1 MTDLEIGGSFSSLGM
16 QAASL
21 HESLMF
27 KKVLIIIAGFL
38 LLGVGAGFAVMHQL
52 RPVGHA
58 SRVVVVDI
66 TEGASLSD
74 VAVRLHRQKLIKSDW
89 AFVWMGRLEGLDRRI
104 ISGEYEFHGGMAP
117 STILDKIIRGEVLQ
131 HTVTIPEGFSMS
143 QIADL
148 LHERR
153 LVDREAFL
161 RLTGDPVFIQT
172 LSLSVDTLEGYLF
185 PDTYRFARHMRPERL
200 IETMV
205 AKFKQTVREEDRGR
219 AAELGLSLH
228 QVMTLASV
236 IEKETAKPDERT
248 LISGVFH
255 NRLQKEIPLQ
265 SDPTVIYAVHGFDGN
280 LRKKDLSI
288 DSPYNTYRVVGLPP
302 GPIANPGRAAIHA
315 ALYPDPTEYLYFV
328 SRNDGSHE
336 FSTTLADHNRAV
348 RKYQLRQ
355 RRRSS

>member
-1 MTDLEIGGSFSSLGM
+1 ML
-16 QAASL
+16 
-21 HESLMF
+21 
-27 KKVLIIIAGFL
+27 KKTFLTIFGFL
-38 LLGVGAGFAVMHQL
+38 LLGFGAGFAVMNQL
-52 RPVGHA
+52 QPVGNS
-58 SRVVVVDI
+58 SRMVLVDI
-66 TEGASLSD
+66 AEGASLSE
-74 VAVRLHRQKLIKSDW
+74 VADQLYRQKLIKSDW
-89 AFVWMGRLEGLDRRI
+89 AFVWMGRLEGLDRKI
-104 ISGEYEFHGGMAP
+104 ISGEYEFHGGMTP
-117 STILDKIIRGEVLQ
+117 SAILEKIIRGEVLQ
-131 HTVTIPEGFSMS
+131 YTVTIPEGFAMS

-153 LVDREAFL
+153 LADRDAFL
-161 RLTGDPVFIQT
+161 QYANDPAFIHT

-185 PDTYRFARHMRPERL
+185 PDTYRFARHMKPERL

-205 AKFKQTVREEDRGR
+205 AKFRQTVSEEDRGR
-219 AAELGLSLH
+219 AAELDLSLH
-228 QVMTLASV
+228 EVMTLASV

-255 NRLQKEIPLQ
+255 NRLQKDIPLQ
-265 SDPTVIYAVHGFDGN
+265 SDPTVIYAVHEFDGN

-288 DSPYNTYRVVGLPP
+288 DSPYNTYLVVGLPP

-315 ALYPDPTEYLYFV
+315 ALYPEPTDYLYFV

-336 FSTTLADHNRAV
+336 FSTTLAQHNRAV

>member
-1 MTDLEIGGSFSSLGM
+1 ML
-16 QAASL
+16 
-21 HESLMF
+21 
-27 KKVLIIIAGFL
+27 KKAFLITFGFL
-38 LLGVGAGFAVMHQL
+38 LLGFGAGFAVLNQL
-52 RPVGHA
+52 QPVGNS

-66 TEGASLSD
+66 AEGASLSD
-74 VAVRLHRQKLIKSDW
+74 VAERLHRQKLIKSDW
-89 AFVWMGRLEGLDRRI
+89 AFVWLGRLEGLDRKVI
-104 ISGEYEFHGGMAP
+104 PGEYEFHGGMGP
-117 STILDKIIRGEVLQ
+117 STILEQIIKGEVIQ

-143 QIADL
+143 QIAEV
-148 LHERR
+148 LHEQG
-153 LVDREAFL
+153 LADRDAFL
-161 RLTGDPVFIQT
+161 RCAKDRAFIQT

-185 PDTYRFARHMRPERL
+185 PDTYRFARRMSPERL

-205 AKFKQTVREEDRGR
+205 AKFKQTVREEDHGR
-219 AAELGLSLH
+219 ATELDLSLH
-228 QVMTLASV
+228 EVVTLASV
-236 IEKETAKPDERT
+236 IEKETARPDERT

-255 NRLQKEIPLQ
+255 NRLQKDIPLQ
-265 SDPTVIYAVHGFDGN
+265 SDPTVIYAVHQFDGN

-315 ALYPDPTEYLYFV
+315 ALYPETTEYLYFV

-336 FSTTLADHNRAV
+336 FSTTLAQHNRAV

>member
-1 MTDLEIGGSFSSLGM
+1 ML
-16 QAASL
+16 
-21 HESLMF
+21 
-27 KKVLIIIAGFL
+27 KKTFLIIFGFL
-38 LLGVGAGFAVMHQL
+38 LLGFGAGFAVMNQL
-52 RPVGHA
+52 QPVGSA
-58 SRVVVVDI
+58 SRVVLVDI
-66 TEGASLSD
+66 AEGASLSD
-74 VAVRLHRQKLIKSDW
+74 VAERLHRRKLIKSDW
-89 AFVWMGRLEGLDRRI
+89 AFVWMGRFEGLDRKI

-117 STILDKIIRGEVLQ
+117 SAILEKIINGEVIQ
-131 HTVTIPEGFSMS
+131 HTVTIPEGFSMR
-143 QIADL
+143 QIAEV
-148 LHERR
+148 LHERG
-153 LVDREAFL
+153 LADRDAFL
-161 RLTGDPVFIQT
+161 RCANDPVFIQT
-172 LSLSVDTLEGYLF
+172 LSLSVDNLEGYLF
-185 PDTYRFARHMRPERL
+185 PDTYRFARHMKPERL

-205 AKFKQTVREEDRGR
+205 AKFKQTVREEDHGR
-219 AAELGLSLH
+219 AAELDLSLH
-228 QVMTLASV
+228 EVMTLASV

-265 SDPTVIYAVHGFDGN
+265 SDPTVIYAVHEFDGN

-315 ALYPDPTEYLYFV
+315 ALYPEPTEYLYFV

-336 FSTTLADHNRAV
+336 FSTTLAEHNRAV

>member
-1 MTDLEIGGSFSSLGM
+1 ML
-16 QAASL
+16 
-21 HESLMF
+21 
-27 KKVLIIIAGFL
+27 KKTFLIIFGFL
-38 LLGVGAGFAVMHQL
+38 LLGFGAGFAVMNQL
-52 RPVGHA
+52 QPVGNS
-58 SRVVVVDI
+58 SRMVLVDI
-66 TEGASLSD
+66 AEGASLSE
-74 VAVRLHRQKLIKSDW
+74 VADQLYRQKLIKSDW
-89 AFVWMGRLEGLDRRI
+89 AFVWMGRLEGLDRKI

-117 STILDKIIRGEVLQ
+117 SAILEKIISGEVLQ
-131 HTVTIPEGFSMS
+131 YTVTIPEGFAMS

-153 LVDREAFL
+153 LADRDAFL
-161 RLTGDPVFIQT
+161 RRANDPAFIHT

-185 PDTYRFARHMRPERL
+185 PDTYRFARHMKPERL

-205 AKFKQTVREEDRGR
+205 AKFRQTVSEEDQGR
-219 AAELGLSLH
+219 AAELDLSLH
-228 QVMTLASV
+228 EVMTLASV

-255 NRLQKEIPLQ
+255 NRLQKDIPLQ
-265 SDPTVIYAVHGFDGN
+265 SDPTVIYAVHEFDGN

-288 DSPYNTYRVVGLPP
+288 DSPYNTYLVVGLPP

-315 ALYPDPTEYLYFV
+315 ALYPEPTDYLYFV

-336 FSTTLADHNRAV
+336 FSTTLAQHNRAV